1 MDNPQVDVTPTLL
14 ERLASVTRVEW
25 LAGKLPSEDVHSP
38 YLYVAVFIFLDFAVV
53 NPYSHLT
60 GGVHAVVRNPFY
72 IAFYL
77 SIAIAVVGVR
87 YMHRGHVDAI
97 SRLTERGICDA
108 ATADDYAVTIRTKLL
123 FYGVGLVGFFAYQV
137 FVIGIETV
145 LETQGVGGIVFTLV
159 LLPACYLPVA
169 IDFVSEYATLHIL
182 LPRWLSEQDIGLFFF
197 DPQNMGGFQPIGT
210 LLKNSYYF
218 YTAGLLLYLAFFY
231 GLFVTPLEGRVASP
245 PGAAEA
251 SLFTGLWL
259 FGLATLSYS
268 IYKIHR
274 IMTAEREARLRD
286 IESELHD
293 VIDNPHDIS
302 NAEITDPDRLDALE
316 YRLDQI
322 RATSEYPTTF
332 TMWTQIG
339 VSVLLPQVLQLT
351 LQATL

>member
-1 MDNPQVDVTPTLL
+1 MDNAQINVTPTLL
-14 ERLASVTRVEW
+14 EHLASVTGAEW
-25 LAGKLPSEDVHSP
+25 LVGKLPITDLHPP

-53 NPYSHLT
+53 NTYTHLT
-60 GGVHAVVRNPFY
+60 GGIHAVVLNPFY

-77 SIAIAVVGVR
+77 GIVIAVVGVR
-87 YMHRGHVDAI
+87 YMHRGHVDAV

-108 ATADDYAVTIRTKLL
+108 ETADDYAVPIHTKLL
-123 FYGVGLVGFFAYQV
+123 FYVVGLVGFFAYQV
-137 FVIGIETV
+137 FVVGIETV
-145 LETQGVGGIVFTLV
+145 LETQGIGGVAFTLV

-169 IDFVSEYATLHIL
+169 TDFVSEYATLYFFI
-182 LPRWLSEQDIGLFFF
+182 PRWLSKQDIGLFFF

-218 YTAGLLLYLAFFY
+218 YTIGLLLYLAYFY
-231 GLFVTPLEGRVASP
+231 GLWVTPIEGMIANP

-268 IYKIHR
+268 IFKIHR
-274 IMTAEREARLRD
+274 VMSAERAAQLR
-286 IESELHD
+286 ELEVEIHD
-293 VIDNPHDIS
+293 VIDNPHDIK
-302 NAEITDPDRLDALE
+302 NAEIRDQERLDALE